1 MGMGQM
7 GMGNPY
13 MNMNFDPS
21 NPYGNYYGGMNMYNQ
36 NMMQQP
42 MGYFQQPPMQNQP
55 FYQNQP
61 QQPAPQNNNN
71 DDDDTIPGMK
81 KKKKKKGQNQ
91 PQPQPQQTQPSP
103 KPQQPMNQNFNQP
116 YNQGFNNQPF
126 GQNNFAQ
133 NKPANKPQPQA
144 KPANKPQQQP
154 QKKADKPQPKPA
166 QQPKPA
172 PAKKPDAEVQDAAKK
187 VEEMSLEQKE
197 LTEDLFE
204 GQMIEVDKT
213 RQPVSIV
220 FIGHVDSGKST
231 ISGSLLYHLKLVDE
245 RMIEKYQRE
254 AKVHNRESWFM
265 AYIMDVNEEEKDK
278 GKTVEI
284 GKAFFETPHK
294 RFTLLDAPGHSGYI
308 PNLLQGACQADF
320 AGLVI
325 AAKKGEFEAGFD
337 KSGSTREHALLLKAL
352 GVTQLIIMINK
363 MDEETVKWSQE
374 RYETIKKNLK
384 PFLKSCGYQE
394 KNVHWIPVSGLYGDN
409 LVNRVDPH
417 RCPWYDGPT
426 LIELLDSIDP
436 PKRDENGP
444 IRLSVLD
451 RYKENSLFIMG
462 KLESGIIKQGETY
475 TLMPNKT
482 KIEVGWLFD
491 TEERGVPYAKPGE
504 SIRIRCKGVD
514 SENDVSRGNILCSND
529 DLCAVFNVF
538 EAEIIILELQE
549 QQIIANGFKC
559 MLHFH
564 TYIEECTIEI
574 KCEID
579 KETKTEKK
587 VKFVRSQAR
596 IKAFVKT
603 NIPICGE
610 KYEKCPNLGRFSMR
624 YEGQTIAIGKIL
636 KYKPYK

>member
-1 MGMGQM
+1 
-7 GMGNPY
+7 
-13 MNMNFDPS
+13 
-21 NPYGNYYGGMNMYNQ
+21 
-36 NMMQQP
+36 MMQQP

-154 QKKADKPQPKPA
+154 QKKADKPQSKPA